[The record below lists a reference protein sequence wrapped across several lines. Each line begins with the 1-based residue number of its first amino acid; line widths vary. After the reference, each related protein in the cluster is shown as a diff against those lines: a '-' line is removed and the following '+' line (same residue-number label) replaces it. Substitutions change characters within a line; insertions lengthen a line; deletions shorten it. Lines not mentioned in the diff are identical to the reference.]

1 MKKRPLA
8 VSVLSCVFIGAGAIG
23 FAYHLTDFT
32 AQQPFQ
38 YELVWISAVRLAAI
52 VAGIFMLR
60 GNNWARWLALAW
72 IAFHVAVSFFH
83 SIQEIVVHGILF
95 VLIVYLLFRP
105 ETRAY
110 FRHRET
116 MGA

>member
-8 VSVLSCVFIGAGAIG
+8 VSVLSCVFMGAGTIG

-38 YELVWISAVRLAAI
+38 YELVWISAVRLSAI

-105 ETRAY
+105 EARAY
-110 FRHRET
+110 FRLGET